1 MFKYNKRLQ
10 YPVDIKKKDLKMAK
24 YLVTQYGGSN
34 GELAAALRYLNQRY
48 TMPDNKGKALLT
60 DIGTEEL
67 AHVEMISTMI
77 YQLMKDATLEEIKEA
92 GLDTH
97 YAEHNKALYPTD
109 ANGVPFTVTYFAT
122 TGDPL
127 ADIAE
132 DMAAEQKARA
142 VYENL
147 IDLTTDPDVIG
158 PLLWLRQR
166 EIVHYTRFKELFDY
180 YDKKLKKG
188 ENKMADNGINSNNI
202 SNQMNNNMN
211 NFNSMENYDMD
222 NFNLFNP
229 MLMSNRTNYDRSHK
243 Y

>member
-1 MFKYNKRLQ
+1 MFKYCKKLQ
-10 YPVDIKKKDLKMAK
+10 YPINIKKKDLRMAK

-34 GELAAALRYLNQRY
+34 GELAAALRYLNQRF
-48 TMPDNKGKALLT
+48 TMPDDIGKALLT

-77 YQLMKDATLEEIKEA
+77 YQLMKDATLNEIEEA
-92 GLDTH
+92 GLDAH
-97 YAEHNKALYPTD
+97 YAEHAKALYPTD

-127 ADIAE
+127 ADISE

-147 IDLTTDPDVIG
+147 IDLTDDPEVIG

-166 EIVHYTRFKELFDY
+166 EIVHYTRFKELFEY
-180 YDKKLKKG
+180 YEKKLKNGANEFK
-188 ENKMADNGINSNNI
+188 ESPILTNDNYITNFLDNPLNNFTNDTFSMNKMHLDNNEFF
-202 SNQMNNNMN
+202 M
-211 NFNSMENYDMD
+211 
-222 NFNLFNP
+222 
-229 MLMSNRTNYDRSHK
+229 
-243 Y
+243 

>member
-1 MFKYNKRLQ
+1 MFSYVKRLQ
-10 YPVDIKKKDLKMAK
+10 YPINIKKKDLRMAK

-67 AHVEMISTMI
+67 AHVEMISTMV

-97 YAEHNKALYPTD
+97 YAEHSKALYPTD

-147 IDLTTDPDVIG
+147 IDLTNDPDVLG

-166 EIVHYTRFKELFDY
+166 EIVHYNRFKELFDY
-180 YDKKLKKG
+180 YQQMLKS
-188 ENKMADNGINSNNI
+188 NKNEKM
-202 SNQMNNNMN
+202 
-211 NFNSMENYDMD
+211 
-222 NFNLFNP
+222 
-229 MLMSNRTNYDRSHK
+229 
-243 Y
+243 